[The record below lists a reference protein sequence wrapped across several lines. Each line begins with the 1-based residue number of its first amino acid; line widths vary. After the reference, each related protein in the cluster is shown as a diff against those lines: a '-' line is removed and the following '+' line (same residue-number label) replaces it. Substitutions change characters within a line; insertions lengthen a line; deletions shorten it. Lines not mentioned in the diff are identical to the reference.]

1 MYKKLFKEN
10 IMSNKYILLFLI
22 SLLFIS
28 CAKEEKIAFI
38 KPSMQIPKKPVI
50 VKKRKGSLYASKG
63 ASLFSDK
70 KDLQIGDILQVNIN
84 EALNSK
90 TKSKRELSSA
100 RNSNLGGGLFSST
113 NENIRKS
120 GFVNKVTDKLNSNF
134 GVDFKT
140 TSTSSSKGNVS
151 SQLDESFKTKLS
163 VIIEEIYQNGNYFIK
178 GIKEILIDGQKQ
190 SLILTGVIRPY
201 DISPDNSIPSSQ
213 IANLKLLYKK
223 GGTEQ
228 DILQVPWGIQILS
241 KFWPF

>member
-1 MYKKLFKEN
+1 ML
-10 IMSNKYILLFLI
+10 NKYILFILISGLFLG
-22 SLLFIS
+22 
-28 CAKEEKIAFI
+28 CTKEEKITFI
-38 KPSMQIPKKPVI
+38 KPIMQIPKKPVI
-50 VKKRKGSLYASKG
+50 IKKRKGSLYSSKG

-70 KDLQIGDILQVNIN
+70 KDLQIGDILQVHIN

-100 RNSNLGGGLFSST
+100 RNNNLGGGLFSSMDA
-113 NENIRKS
+113 NKQNPGI
-120 GFVNKVTDKLNSNF
+120 VNKVTDKLNSNF

-140 TSTSSSKGNVS
+140 TSTSSSKGNIN
-151 SQLDESFKTKLS
+151 SQLDESFQTKLS

-201 DISPDNSIPSSQ
+201 DISPDNSISSSQ

-223 GGTEQ
+223 SGSEQ
-228 DILQVPWGIQILS
+228 DILQVPWAVKILN

>member
-1 MYKKLFKEN
+1 
-10 IMSNKYILLFLI
+10 MSNKYILFFL
-22 SLLFIS
+22 LTVFFIG
-28 CAKEEKIAFI
+28 CAKEEKITFI
-38 KPSMQIPKKPVI
+38 KPKMQIPKEPVI
-50 VKKRKGSLYASKG
+50 IKKKKGSLYALKG
-63 ASLFSDK
+63 TSLFSDK
-70 KDLQIGDILQVNIN
+70 KDLQIGDILQVNIS

-100 RNSNLGGGLFSST
+100 RNSNLGGGLFSSM
-113 NENIRKS
+113 S
-120 GFVNKVTDKLNSNF
+120 GNTQNAGVINKATDKLNSNF

-140 TSTSSSKGNVS
+140 NSTSSSKGNVN

-201 DISPDNSIPSSQ
+201 DISPDNSISSSQ

-228 DILQVPWGIQILS
+228 DILQVPWAIKILN